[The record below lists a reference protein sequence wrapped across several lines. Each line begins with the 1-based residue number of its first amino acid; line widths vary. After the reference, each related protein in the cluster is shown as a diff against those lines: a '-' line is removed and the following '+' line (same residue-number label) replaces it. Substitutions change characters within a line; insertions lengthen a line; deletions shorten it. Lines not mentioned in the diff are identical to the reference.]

1 MQIHLKGLP
10 IGKTWTAASEDST
23 GYKYYKQNVKG
34 KANGIYFTLT
44 EKAHP
49 QKTYPPHF
57 M

>member
-23 GYKYYKQNVKG
+23 GYKYYKRNVKG
-34 KANGIYFTLT
+34 KANGIYFALT